1 MLSEVL
7 RSAPRADFFPDRR
20 RHEITQT
27 QWRAVAELPQV
38 ERELNPNPGSYKAEG
53 LWESHAQPGYLPVNN
68 VRWHDCQEW
77 LIRVN
82 HWLLSH
88 WQELGKMGEAPQ
100 LTLPS
105 ESQWEVACRAGADTP
120 FHFGDT
126 LDTTWTNFNGG
137 DTYGRG
143 RKGAYR
149 QRPVPISFSGL
160 VNRWGLAEMHGEL
173 FEWCGDQWHPHP
185 TDQGWS
191 MTGLPWE
198 GVDPALEA
206 LGTAQ
211 REWRVL
217 RGGSWFHGPD
227 KCRAGT
233 RGSAHPAHVS
243 TRNGLRPCCLLPPG
257 SLLGS

>member
-1 MLSEVL
+1 VEAERTVRLERFALV
-7 RSAPRADFFPDRR
+7 

-53 LWESHAQPGYLPVNN
+53 LWESHAQPGSLPVNN

-82 HWLLSH
+82 HWLLAH

-137 DTYGRG
+137 ETYGRG

-149 QRPVPISFSGL
+149 QRPVPIGFSGL

-173 FEWCGDQWHPHP
+173 FEWSGDQWHPHP

-191 MTGLPWE
+191 MAGLPWE
-198 GVDPALEA
+198 GADPALEA

-211 REWRVL
+211 REWRVV
-217 RGGSWFHGPD
+217 RGGSWFIGPD